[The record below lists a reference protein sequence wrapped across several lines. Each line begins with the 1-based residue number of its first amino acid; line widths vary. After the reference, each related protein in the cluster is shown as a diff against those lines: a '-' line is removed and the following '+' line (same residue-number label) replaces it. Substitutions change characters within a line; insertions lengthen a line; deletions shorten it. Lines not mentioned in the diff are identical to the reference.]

1 MSEDSERL
9 DRLEHHF
16 RLYKQDMA
24 DIKDSVKEIKI
35 LLGGSALNGN
45 KGFVRLMELNEE
57 KIDNMEVEIAK
68 IKNDFETAKFWG
80 RGATGVAFVTLGLII
95 KKILSL

>member
-16 RLYKQDMA
+16 RIYKEDLS

-45 KGFVRLMELNEE
+45 KGFVHLMELNKE
-57 KIDNMEVEIAK
+57 KIEAMEDELSQ
-68 IKNDFETAKFWG
+68 IKNDFETAKYWG
-80 RGATGVAFVTLGLII
+80 KGITGVGFVTLGLII

>member
-16 RLYKQDMA
+16 RLNKQDVA

-45 KGFVRLMELNEE
+45 KGFVKLMELNEE
-57 KIDNMEVEIAK
+57 KKDAIEVELTK
-68 IKNDFETAKFWG
+68 IKNEFEIAKFWG
-80 RGATGVAFVTLGLII
+80 RGATGVVFVTLGLII

>member
-16 RLYKQDMA
+16 KIYKEDLC

-35 LLGGSALNGN
+35 LLGGSALNGH
-45 KGFVRLMELNEE
+45 KGFVHLMELNEE
-57 KIDNMEVEIAK
+57 KIDAMEVELTK
-68 IKNDFETAKFWG
+68 MKNDFETAKFWG
-80 RGATGVAFVTLGLII
+80 RGATGVAFVTLGLIV

>member
-9 DRLEHHF
+9 DRLEHHI
-16 RLYKQDMA
+16 RLYKQDVE
-24 DIKDSVKEIKI
+24 DIKDSVKEIKM

-45 KGFVRLMELNEE
+45 KGFVYLMNLNEKKIEAIELELN
-57 KIDNMEVEIAK
+57 K

-95 KKILSL
+95 KKILSF